1 MIRVMVTG
9 VGSNVG
15 QGIIAGVRAHDSND
29 WILGTD
35 IAKVCA
41 GYFMCDKGVQV
52 PYANDSSFISKIIK
66 LIKANKIE
74 YVLIGVDAELLVY
87 ARYRQEIESATNCKI
102 LISDHAFIKKC
113 SDKYLTSLLLK
124 DLYLNYP
131 LTLVNTDIKP
141 IISLISFPVVAK
153 PRIGHGSQGVIE
165 IHSESELSSVMKR
178 KATANYCF
186 QKLIEGEEYTCGL
199 LFDKE
204 HRLSDSIIMKRE
216 LESGTTIK
224 ATVVENQEIQNVIDA
239 FGSKIKAFGS
249 INLQL
254 RLSSNGPII
263 FEINPRFSGTTSF
276 RIKAGY
282 NDVGRLLDNLA
293 FNKPI
298 TRSNPKKLHFFR
310 YWETMVV
317 EEEELQNA
325 NIERI

>member
-15 QGIIAGVRAHDSND
+15 EGIIAGVLAHDPNN

-52 PYANDSSFISKIIK
+52 PYANDPSFISKIIK
-66 LIKANKIE
+66 LIKANRIK

-87 ARYRQEIESATNCKI
+87 ARHRREIESATNCKI
-102 LISDHAFIKKC
+102 LINDYDFIKKC
-113 SDKYLTSLLLK
+113 SDKYLTSLLFKNL
-124 DLYLNYP
+124 DLINYP
-131 LTLVNTDIKP
+131 LTLVNVDIKT
-141 IISLISFPVVAK
+141 IISLIGFPVVAK
-153 PRIGHGSQGVIE
+153 PRIGHGSQGVIV
-165 IHSESELSSVMKR
+165 IHSESELSSVIKR
-178 KATANYCF
+178 KATTNYCF
-186 QKLIEGEEYTCGL
+186 QELIEGDEYTCGL
-199 LFDKE
+199 LFDKD

-216 LESGTTIK
+216 LKNGTTIK
-224 ATVVENQEIQNVIDA
+224 ATVVENPEIQNVIND

-254 RLSSNGPII
+254 RLSSNGPAI

-282 NDVGRLLDNLA
+282 NEVGRLLDNLA

-298 TRSNPKKLHFFR
+298 TRSHP
-310 YWETMVV
+310 
-317 EEEELQNA
+317 
-325 NIERI
+325 I